1 MIGAEECVSL
11 GAQTPDVQ
19 GVGHAGTRLV
29 RLQCGVSLHVLP
41 FMFFVTLAARMLYF
55 GENTRYSGLSIRLL
69 ISLIFFWLFLSNTLI
84 Q

>member
-1 MIGAEECVSL
+1 MVSSEEGVSL
-11 GAQTPDVQ
+11 GPQTPDVE

-29 RLQCGVSLHVLP
+29 SLDCGVITCHMQSL
-41 FMFFVTLAARMLYF
+41 VTLAARMLYF